1 MSYVDGNCE
10 FPLFVIYSRRI
21 VKIKTGVS
29 IMAKKSVVLAALFLQ
44 LFISLASA
52 ITVSEFEKGKKNDK
66 DYIKTFIT
74 GVGYGFSW
82 IIAILISE
90 GRPQL
95 YCVPG
100 NLVLNDDNYIKIIDD
115 ELVEDEKSN
124 KSYSQS
130 DSIELIL
137 FFGLERTFPCKK

>member
-1 MSYVDGNCE
+1 
-10 FPLFVIYSRRI
+10 
-21 VKIKTGVS
+21 
-29 IMAKKSVVLAALFLQ
+29 MAKKIVVLAALFLQ

-52 ITVSEFEKGKKNDK
+52 ITVSEFEKGKMNDK

-82 IIAILISE
+82 INTILISE
-90 GRPQL
+90 GRPPL

-100 NLVLNDDNYIKIIDD
+100 NLVLNGDNYIRIIDD

-130 DSIELIL
+130 SPIELIL